1 MKKAMLKRIT
11 EKMSVLK
18 QLESMKSMKTMK
30 PVETVKRIV
39 TKDFQGHVVK
49 YLARR
54 IL

>member
-18 QLESMKSMKTMK
+18 QLESMKTQK

-39 TKDFQGHVVK
+39 AKDTQGHVVK